1 MNEQISWDA
10 EEFEHRPK
18 SNDWY
23 WAVGII
29 TAAIAVASIMF
40 ENIFLAIFIVI
51 SSLALILQ
59 SAQKPRLL
67 NISIDN
73 RGILINKRLFPF
85 NSLESFWLEKTE
97 HEDKLIVK
105 SKKALMPFII
115 IPVHQVDSMEIEQ
128 FLIEHLKEEELHE
141 PLAQKIM
148 ERLGF

>member
-1 MNEQISWDA
+1 MSEQINWDA

-29 TAAIAVASIMF
+29 TVAIAVGSIMF
-40 ENIFLAIFIVI
+40 ENILLAVFIII
-51 SSLALILQ
+51 SSLALVLQ
-59 SAQKPRLL
+59 SAQKPKLL
-67 NISIDN
+67 NISVDS

-85 NSLESFWLEKTE
+85 NSLESFWLEKTDY
-97 HEDKLIVK
+97 EDRLIVK

-115 IPVHQVDSMEIEQ
+115 IPVHQEDSVEIEQ
-128 FLIEHLKEEELHE
+128 FIAEHLKEEELHE
-141 PLAQKIM
+141 SLAQKIM